1 MRDRHSD
8 HLAVRTSK
16 AKTGEIKKKLKKK
29 NHRSWPI
36 DCRHLDQLAGRS
48 TSAKIGIVNFFF
60 QSLSHCELITD
71 EGIRSVGVS
80 PCSVEHLSVSELDN
94 CPLIT
99 DAALDNLISCHS
111 LQRTKLYDCQLVT
124 QAGISRPKVTLIS
137 FISLFKIKLVIIKIF
152 QINLF
157 KIN

>member
-80 PCSVEHLSVSELDN
+80 PCSVEHLAVLEPDNN

-111 LQRTKLYDCQLVT
+111 LQRIKLYDCQLIT
-124 QAGISRPKVTLIS
+124 RAGISRLRVTLIN
-137 FISLFKIKLVIIKIF
+137 FYYYFLKL
-152 QINLF
+152 N
-157 KIN
+157 